1 MNGFVT
7 IAGAVCFA
15 IAFIIIMMWVLYLVD
30 KKFQKGL
37 SKMCHIEGRT
47 MASILDLSKRIEILE
62 ARVQEHILDGR
73 R

>member
-30 KKFQKGL
+30 KKFQKEL
-37 SKMCHIEGRT
+37 SRARHIEGKT
-47 MASILDLSKRIEILE
+47 MASIINLSDRIEILE
-62 ARVQEHILDGR
+62 DRVQEHIIDGR
-73 R
+73 